1 MNQELLTKLE
11 KASRDRD
18 FFILNKDAIEK
29 SCLYLEDILSKYIDI
44 CCMKF
49 KTFSVNKT
57 AFIYGSIVTL
67 GAAFVL
73 SNEIHF
79 KNARGNALEYLIRDI
94 FPLFVEEYNTTTL
107 VSDKTQLHM
116 LKGCVE
122 EYKNLHNGTLKYLG
136 GEFDQY
142 FDKDFSGF
150 KKYYL
155 NEILK
160 YCAEHRCEGNNNKE
174 IANELLPLLSKL
186 F

>member
-1 MNQELLTKLE
+1 MNQELSLKLE
-11 KASRDRD
+11 RASRDRD

-29 SCLYLEDILSKYIDI
+29 SYYFLDDILSKYIDI

-49 KTFSVNKT
+49 KSFSVNKT
-57 AFIYGSIVTL
+57 SYIYGSLVTL
-67 GAAFVL
+67 AAAIVL
-73 SNEIHF
+73 SNEMHF
-79 KNARGNALEYLIRDI
+79 HNCRGNAIEYLVRDI

-107 VSDKTQLHM
+107 VSDKTQYHM

-122 EYKNLHNGTLKYLG
+122 EYTNLKKGITKYSG

-142 FDKDFSGF
+142 FSNDFSPF

-160 YCAEHRCEGNNNKE
+160 YCSEHKCEGYFAKDV
-174 IANELLPLLSKL
+174 ANELLPLISKL

>member
-29 SCLYLEDILSKYIDI
+29 SYLYIEDILNKYIDI

-49 KTFSVNKT
+49 KSFSVNKT
-57 AFIYGSIVTL
+57 SYIYGSIVTL
-67 GAAFVL
+67 AVAFVL

-79 KNARGNALEYLIRDI
+79 KNARGNALEYLSRDI
-94 FPLFVEEYNTTTL
+94 FPLFMEEYNTTTL
-107 VSDKTQLHM
+107 VSDKTQVHM
-116 LKGCVE
+116 LKGCVD
-122 EYKNLHNGTLKYLG
+122 EYLNVQNDSCKYLG
-136 GEFDQY
+136 SEFDQ
-142 FDKDFSGF
+142 FFGSDFANI

-155 NEILK
+155 NQILK
-160 YCAEHRCEGNNNKE
+160 YCAERRCDGYSNKD
-174 IANELLPLLSKL
+174 IANELLPELSKL